1 MNGIVHPHDL
11 DAWHAWSRRQ
21 SALRKARGMLRRSS
35 DEQWNPSVFRNKAN
49 ERPAIV
55 VAASSASPSN
65 RAALLAPTA
74 HLRETSVAVISSTD
88 LSQFLPGWTIDEVDW
103 RQHVR
108 QADVVLGDG
117 HYLHSAHRI
126 WAESRASSI
135 PFFVAQHGAMT
146 PLAPPLPPDAQLLAW
161 SDADADFWK
170 SGRADVNHHVVG
182 SQLLWNAGIV
192 DALGGHD
199 STSDRLTYLGQM
211 HGAELQRSK
220 LTRAAA
226 SFCRENDAVYRPHP
240 SEKDKLSRLTH
251 KAFRRA
257 GITVDASRPL
267 NELTGPVVSV
277 FSTGVLEAAAQ
288 GRDAWVHFPRPPA
301 WLEEFWE
308 RYGMHQYGDS
318 PTPAP
323 ARPDVEPAK
332 RIAEILTAAAR

>member
-1 MNGIVHPHDL
+1 MSEWDQSVDLLVMGSGAAGLATAIRAHDL
-11 DAWHAWSRRQ
+11 GAKVLLVEKSDLFGGNTAMSGGVCWVANNPQ
-21 SALRKARGMLRRSS
+21 IAKKGIPDS
-35 DEQWNPSVFRNKAN
+35 DE
-49 ERPAIV
+49 EG
-55 VAASSASPSN
+55 
-65 RAALLAPTA
+65 LA
-74 HLRETSVAVISSTD
+74 
-88 LSQFLPGWTIDEVDW
+88 
-103 RQHVR
+103 
-108 QADVVLGDG
+108 
-117 HYLHSAHRI
+117 
-126 WAESRASSI
+126 
-135 PFFVAQHGAMT
+135 
-146 PLAPPLPPDAQLLAW
+146 
-161 SDADADFWK
+161 
-170 SGRADVNHHVVG
+170 
-182 SQLLWNAGIV
+182 
-192 DALGGHD
+192 
-199 STSDRLTYLGQM
+199 YLGQM

-251 KAFRRA
+251 KVFRRA

-332 RIAEILTAAAR
+332 RIAELLTAAAR

>member
-1 MNGIVHPHDL
+1 MTGGLRFKTDL
-11 DAWHAWSRRQ
+11 DDWRRWQSRRGVIQ
-21 SALRKARGMLRRSS
+21 RMRRRSNS
-35 DEQWNPSVFRNKAN
+35 SLDARPQVWTNSSQQPKA
-49 ERPAIV
+49 V
-55 VAASSASPSN
+55 VAVASGSPSGK
-65 RAALLAPTA
+65 AALIEPLGHLNDVPTA
-74 HLRETSVAVISSTD
+74 AVAEFD
-88 LSQFLPGWTIDEVDW
+88 LSQHLPGWRVVSDPLGDL
-103 RQHVR
+103 VR
-108 QADVVLGDG
+108 QASVVLADG
-117 HYLHSAHRI
+117 HYMALGHELWELANLRSL
-126 WAESRASSI
+126 
-135 PFFVAQHGAMT
+135 PYYVAQHGLIT
-146 PLAPPLPPDAQLLAW
+146 PLAPPMAPGAHLLAW
-161 SDADADFWK
+161 SDADADFWR
-170 SGRADVNHHVVG
+170 SGRSDVTHTAVG
-182 SQLLWNAGIV
+182 SQLLW
-192 DALGGHD
+192 DAAQRSPGEP
-199 STSDRLTYLGQM
+199 TREPTTYLGQM